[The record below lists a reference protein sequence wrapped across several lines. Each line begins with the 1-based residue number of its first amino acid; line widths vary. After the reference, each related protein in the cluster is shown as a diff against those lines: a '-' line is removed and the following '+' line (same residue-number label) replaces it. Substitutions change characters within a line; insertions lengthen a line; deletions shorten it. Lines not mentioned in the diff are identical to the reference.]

1 MGLFKKI
8 KKAFKK
14 VVKKVKGA
22 VKKVVK
28 GVKKVVKKISS
39 SKILKALAI
48 AAAVIVTGGAA
59 LTAFGGT
66 GALASSGF
74 GQWMMTTSAK
84 VLGGTAFGAGA
95 TGFKGAL
102 QGAGNFLAKTAA
114 KPFGAVGGA
123 LGSTARVGANIL
135 TGQSAFAAGSAA
147 GAPVPFSGA
156 ALSGQM
162 DTSRISYDG
171 TNYIDNVT
179 GEVLTDMEVK
189 KLPFDFTKK
198 QDLLN
203 EAMDKNLGDFDGSSY
218 KEVNPGEFEFY
229 NPEGEVIDTLNTNRT
244 RFVDTRAGKFVSDVG
259 SQVVTNVFT
268 GAALQSIA
276 GDPEMTGAI
285 GGSGRQEGSSN
296 FDPLRIYA
304 AANNM
309 DIASIYNQPMYG
321 NVDPSSIY
329 GTELYN
335 QQTVG
340 VA

>member
-48 AAAVIVTGGAA
+48 AAAVVVTGGAA

-66 GALASSGF
+66 GALASSTF
-74 GQWMMTTSAK
+74 GQWMMSTSAN
-84 VLGGTAFGAGA
+84 VLGGTAFGSAA
-95 TGFKGAL
+95 AKKGVGKFL
-102 QGAGNFLAKTAA
+102 TQTGNFLAKTAA
-114 KPFGAVGGA
+114 KPFGAAGGA

-135 TGQSAFAAGSAA
+135 TGQSAFAPGTAV
-147 GAPVPFSGA
+147 GAPTPFSKA
-156 ALSGQM
+156 ALTGQM
-162 DTSRISYDG
+162 NTSNIYYDEQS
-171 TNYIDNVT
+171 NMFMDNSSGSPVPLT
-179 GEVLTDMEVK
+179 RNEVA
-189 KLPFDFTKK
+189 KLPESFTKFDDFGIP
-198 QDLLN
+198 QGANTLN
-203 EAMDKNLGDFDGSSY
+203 EA
-218 KEVNPGEFEFY
+218 
-229 NPEGEVIDTLNTNRT
+229 GEVVAANVTEPT
-244 RFVDTRAGKFVSDVG
+244 RFFDTRAGNFVADVG

-268 GAALQSIA
+268 GAAMQSIA